1 MANHHEP
8 CECEELKKQQQNEC
22 KEKTQQQALK
32 IQQLEKKL
40 MTLTIVGA
48 VAITV
53 IGKEMVDKIMNAFS
67 GVQQIQQKL
76 TGDDAK
82 NGKVSD
88 SSGVNNGDPFRS
100 K

>member
-48 VAITV
+48 VAVTV
-53 IGKEMVDKIMNAFS
+53 IGKEMVDKIINAFS
-67 GVQQIQQKL
+67 NVQEVQQKI
-76 TGDDAK
+76 TGEATPHA
-82 NGKVSD
+82 KVSD
-88 SSGVNNGDPFRS
+88 SSTNNNNPFRTI
-100 K
+100 